1 MTRKEITILL
11 GDILYQQRFTG
22 IGKYYAS
29 EVTIDYGTKDMC
41 RVDYMQFVPPNQMS
55 ISALEKGIFICYEIK
70 SCLGDFKSG
79 YGQNFIAEE
88 NYLVMPME
96 LYKKVIQDIPHG
108 VGVLVPVPVT
118 TGRKTS
124 DLCEEFDNPT
134 ELKGNSAAW
143 KLHKIREAYPMHRN
157 KSITELLFCMLR
169 SGNNEKI
176 Q

>member
-1 MTRKEITILL
+1 MNRKEITALL
-11 GDILYQQRFTG
+11 GDILYHQKLAG
-22 IGKYYAS
+22 VGKYYAS
-29 EVTIDYGTKDMC
+29 EVTVDYGTKDMC

-79 YGQNFIAEE
+79 HGQNYIGEE

-96 LYKKVIQDIPHG
+96 LYKRVVQEIPHN
-108 VGVLVPVPVT
+108 VGVLVPVPVA

-124 DLCEEFDNPT
+124 DLYNEFENPT
-134 ELKGNSAAW
+134 ELKGDGTKW
-143 KLHKIREAYPMHRN
+143 KLYKIRAAHPNHRE

-169 SGNNEKI
+169 SGN

>member
-22 IGKYYAS
+22 VGKYYAS
-29 EVTIDYGTKDMC
+29 EVTIDYGTKDAC

-55 ISALEKGIFICYEIK
+55 ISGLEKGIFICYEIK
-70 SCLGDFKSG
+70 SCIDDFKSG

-96 LYKKVIQDIPHG
+96 LYKKVIQEIPHD
-108 VGVLVPVPVT
+108 VGVLVPVPAT
-118 TGRKTS
+118 TGRKNS
-124 DLCEEFDNPT
+124 DCWQEFDNPT
-134 ELKGNSAAW
+134 EFKGNSNDW
-143 KLHKIREAYPMHRN
+143 RLHKIRNAYPKHRK

-169 SGNNEKI
+169 SSNGGRG
-176 Q
+176 

>member
-1 MTRKEITILL
+1 MTRKEITVLL

-29 EVTIDYGTKDMC
+29 EVTIDYGTKDAC

-55 ISALEKGIFICYEIK
+55 ISGLEKGIFICYEVK
-70 SCLGDFKSG
+70 SCVNDFKSG

-96 LYKKVIQDIPHG
+96 LYKKVIHDIPNG
-108 VGVLVPVPVT
+108 VGVLVPVPAAM
-118 TGRKTS
+118 GRKNS
-124 DLCEEFDNPT
+124 DCWQEFDHPT
-134 ELKGNSAAW
+134 EFKGDSNDW
-143 KLHKIREAYPMHRN
+143 RLHKIRDAYSKYRK
-157 KSITELLFCMLR
+157 KSITELLFCMLM
-169 SGNNEKI
+169 SGKGDR

>member
-22 IGKYYAS
+22 VGKYYAS

-41 RVDYMQFVPPNQMS
+41 RVDYMQFIPPNQMS
-55 ISALEKGIFICYEIK
+55 ISGLEKGIFICYEVK
-70 SCLGDFKSG
+70 SCVNDFKSG

-96 LYKKVIQDIPHG
+96 LYKKVIHDIPNG
-108 VGVLVPVPVT
+108 VGVLVPVPVNM
-118 TGRKTS
+118 GRKTS
-124 DLCEEFDNPT
+124 DLHHEFENPT
-134 ELKGNSAAW
+134 ELKGDSAEW
-143 KLHKIREAYPMHRN
+143 KLHKIRAAYPNHRK

-169 SGNNEKI
+169 SGR
-176 Q
+176 

>member
-29 EVTIDYGTKDMC
+29 EVTIDYGTKDAC

-55 ISALEKGIFICYEIK
+55 ISGLEKGIFICYEVK

-79 YGQNFIAEE
+79 HGQNYIGEE

-96 LYKKVIQDIPHG
+96 LYKKVIHDIPHDI
-108 VGVLVPVPVT
+108 GVLVPVPSAL
-118 TGRKTS
+118 GRKNE
-124 DLCEEFDNPT
+124 DIYGEFENPT
-134 ELKGNSAAW
+134 EFQGTVTNW
-143 KLHKIREAYPMHRN
+143 KLYKIKEAMRKN
-157 KSITELLFCMLR
+157 RKKSITELLFCMLR
-169 SGNNEKI
+169 SGR
-176 Q
+176 

>member
-22 IGKYYAS
+22 VGKYYAS
-29 EVTIDYGTKDMC
+29 EVTVDYGTKDAC

-55 ISALEKGIFICYEIK
+55 ISGLEKGFFICYEIK
-70 SCLGDFKSG
+70 SCINDFKSG

-96 LYKKVIQDIPHG
+96 LYKKVIQEIPHN
-108 VGVLVPVPVT
+108 VGVLVPVPVS

-124 DLCEEFDNPT
+124 DLYEEFENPT
-134 ELKGNSAAW
+134 ELKGDSTKW
-143 KLHKIREAYPMHRN
+143 RLHKIRAAYPNHRK

-169 SGNNEKI
+169 SGNR
-176 Q
+176 

>member
-29 EVTIDYGTKDMC
+29 EVTIDYGTKDAC

-55 ISALEKGIFICYEIK
+55 ISGLEKGIFICYEVK

-79 YGQNFIAEE
+79 HGQNYIGEE

-96 LYKKVIQDIPHG
+96 LYKKVIHDIPHDIE
-108 VGVLVPVPVT
+108 VLVPVPSAL
-118 TGRKTS
+118 GRKNE
-124 DLCEEFDNPT
+124 DIYGEFENPT
-134 ELKGNSAAW
+134 EFQGTVTNW
-143 KLHKIREAYPMHRN
+143 KLYKIKEAMRKN
-157 KSITELLFCMLR
+157 RKKSITELLFCMLR
-169 SGNNEKI
+169 SGR
-176 Q
+176 